1 MDRSKQQFVQWL
13 EEMLEELV
21 EGVSTPLEVCVVRV
35 FICPCVWTTNNEWEM
50 VKVYRYYHSE
60 EGKGKTK
67 QTLHCFKSL
76 LAIYFPLIIFCTSNY
91 PMSCSF
97 VSRQKNLLGEK
108 SGHQKTWWSGSHSN
122 RSFQRKRTGGC
133 GSSLRVMRYVSYW

>member
-1 MDRSKQQFVQWL
+1 
-13 EEMLEELV
+13 
-21 EGVSTPLEVCVVRV
+21 
-35 FICPCVWTTNNEWEM
+35 M

-108 SGHQKTWWSGSHSN
+108 SGDVAAI
-122 RSFQRKRTGGC
+122 RTEVFKE
-133 GSSLRVMRYVSYW
+133 REQEDVDPV

>member
-1 MDRSKQQFVQWL
+1 
-13 EEMLEELV
+13 
-21 EGVSTPLEVCVVRV
+21 
-35 FICPCVWTTNNEWEM
+35 M

-108 SGHQKTWWSGSHSN
+108 SGHKKTWLFGS
-122 RSFQRKRTGGC
+122 RSRRKKFQRKSTGGR
-133 GSSLRVMRYVSYW
+133 GSSLSVMQSLVGWQFIL